1 MSATATSPTR
11 AHAVHDRRPLPRRQT
26 GRGFE
31 PGRAT
36 LDDRITAL
44 WTELVESG
52 TAECPVCRSE
62 MTAGTP
68 CGTCGS
74 ELS

>member
-1 MSATATSPTR
+1 MGAAATTPVRPR
-11 AHAVHDRRPLPRRQT
+11 AAREGRSLPRWNA

-44 WTELVESG
+44 WGQLLESG
-52 TAECPVCRSE
+52 TGECPVCRAE
-62 MTAGTP
+62 ITAGRP
-68 CGTCGS
+68 CGDCGS
-74 ELS
+74 ELT

>member
-1 MSATATSPTR
+1 MSATATTPARPTR
-11 AHAVHDRRPLPRRQT
+11 ERRPLLRRAA

-44 WTELVESG
+44 WKQLVEKG
-52 TAECPVCRSE
+52 TADCPVCGDALS
-62 MTAGTP
+62 AGQP
-68 CGTCGS
+68 CADCGS
-74 ELS
+74 ELT